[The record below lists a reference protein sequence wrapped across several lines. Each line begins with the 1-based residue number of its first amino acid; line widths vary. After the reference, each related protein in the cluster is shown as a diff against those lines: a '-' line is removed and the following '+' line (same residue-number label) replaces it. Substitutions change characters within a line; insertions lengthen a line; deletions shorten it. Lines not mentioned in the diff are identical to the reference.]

1 MEYIPNGTLQNLI
14 SKQPSGFSKSAIQ
27 FFSAQIIFVLEY
39 LQSQKT
45 AHRDLKPEN
54 LLLDKNYNI
63 KIADFGFAGPIS
75 GRDGSGYLNTP
86 LGTPA
91 YMAPELLK

>member
-1 MEYIPNGTLQNLI
+1 
-14 SKQPSGFSKSAIQ
+14 
-27 FFSAQIIFVLEY
+27 
-39 LQSQKT
+39 
-45 AHRDLKPEN
+45 